1 MDNLDITVFIEK
13 IKQTYTVLQQL
24 ELIKEYFNTV
34 SDKTNEVIDNVN
46 NIQVIDFVEA
56 IIDDSEHTVN
66 INKENL
72 QPLLI
77 NVSFITARG
86 YKIGEL
92 NISGNKKDVTYK
104 LALYTTGATQT
115 YLGDATIGY
124 NTEGK
129 LLISTSLSSYLN
141 PYMCSIS
148 VLYK

>member
-24 ELIKEYFNTV
+24 ELVKEYFNIV
-34 SDKTNEVIDNVN
+34 SDKTNELINNVN
-46 NIQVIDFVEA
+46 NIQVFDFVEP
-56 IIDDSEHTVN
+56 ITDTSTHTVN

-92 NISGNKKDVTYK
+92 NISGNIKDVTYK
-104 LALYTTGATQT
+104 LALYGTGESHP
-115 YLGDATIGY
+115 YLGDAGIGY
-124 NTEGK
+124 NTNGE
-129 LLISTSLSSYLN
+129 LVISTNLSSYLN
-141 PYMCSIS
+141 PFKCAITI
-148 VLYK
+148 LYK